1 MEYAK
6 ARGVKYDDLRCAENL
21 MTTLVFSED
30 DVTSVDL
37 MVVVIVIISMR
48 RTMTITTYPISL
60 RSQ

>member
-6 ARGVKYDDLRCAENL
+6 ARGVKYDDLSCAENL